1 MAFRVVGFR
10 RFSLGFRVMG
20 LRGFG
25 VMGFR
30 FRGFGGV

>member
-1 MAFRVVGFR
+1 MAFRVAGFR
-10 RFSLGFRVMG
+10 GFSLRFRVMG